1 MACDGRMAGV
11 MIVFG
16 GNVILGT
23 RARKTYTKSFGA
35 FSSIN
40 YPVLGMVQDGRLI
53 PYIQP
58 QVKPGGPVFYDKLNS
73 KVSLVKLIPGISPV
87 YLSFALTESDAVIV
101 ESFGVGGVPAGNKGG
116 FYDRIRAAC
125 ALGKIVAVTTQVQNE
140 GSDLAVYNVGHSLK
154 NDLGVLESYDMTIE
168 AVVAKLMWAL
178 GVTQDNEEVAKLFYT
193 PVAGDMLC
201 LPE

>member
-1 MACDGRMAGV
+1 M
-11 MIVFG
+11 
-16 GNVILGT
+16 
-23 RARKTYTKSFGA
+23 
-35 FSSIN
+35 
-40 YPVLGMVQDGRLI
+40 
-53 PYIQP
+53 
-58 QVKPGGPVFYDKLNS
+58 
-73 KVSLVKLIPGISPV
+73 
-87 YLSFALTESDAVIV
+87 
-101 ESFGVGGVPAGNKGG
+101 GGVPAGNKGG
-116 FYDRIRAAC
+116 FYDRIWAAC